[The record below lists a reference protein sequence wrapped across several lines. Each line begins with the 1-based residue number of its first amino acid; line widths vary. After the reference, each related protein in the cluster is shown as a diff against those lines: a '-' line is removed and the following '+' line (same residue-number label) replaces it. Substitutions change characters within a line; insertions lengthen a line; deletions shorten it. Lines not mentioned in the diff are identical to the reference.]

1 MTENLLDKL
10 GHRLLGEVRAQGT
23 KRLLMDGLGGFE
35 RAAIYPPRLV
45 EFFAALTNELRALGV
60 TTIATWELRDLF
72 GPTVTAPG
80 SEISSL
86 LDNLVM
92 LRHVEINSRFK
103 RTISVLK
110 VRDRAYEPVIHEV
123 GFGSNGMLIQQ
134 PLEPVSGAATGV
146 AAPVERE
153 H

>member
-1 MTENLLDKL
+1 
-10 GHRLLGEVRAQGT
+10 
-23 KRLLMDGLGGFE
+23 
-35 RAAIYPPRLV
+35 
-45 EFFAALTNELRALGV
+45 
-60 TTIATWELRDLF
+60 
-72 GPTVTAPG
+72 VTAPG

-92 LRHVEINSRFK
+92 LRHVEISSRFK
-103 RTISVLK
+103 RTVSVLK